1 MHTDT
6 APNSNP
12 EHIRKEALQ
21 FLTTLVMSC
30 QERGGYTL
38 DDAVSLQSALTYLQN
53 TDMVLPDTDRSRS
66 KEQVH
71 IECVCRLLLKSQSQ
85 GNLTLQEAWTTYN
98 AMAVVSPQNRLE

>member
-6 APNSNP
+6 APNTDP
-12 EHIRKEALQ
+12 EQHIRKEALQ
-21 FLTTLVMSC
+21 FLTTLVVSC

-53 TDMVLPDTDRSRS
+53 TDTVLPDTDRS

>member
-6 APNSNP
+6 APNTDP

-53 TDMVLPDTDRSRS
+53 TDTARPDTNRS

-71 IECVCRLLLKSQSQ
+71 IECVCQLLLKSQSQ